1 MKRKLL
7 MSWLGG
13 MALSVAGLL
22 TLPQAHAQPSY
33 TVSLQ
38 QMQDAVSQRFPMRY
52 PVGGLLDLNLQAPS
66 LRLLPDQN
74 RLGAAMVVDAAGPA
88 LASSTTGYFD
98 LDFALRYEAS
108 DQSIR
113 AHQLRVNL
121 LRLSGLPPGPS
132 ALLQAYGPS
141 LANQTLQDVV
151 VYRLRP
157 QDLTLADGLGLE
169 PSTITVTTNGLR
181 IGFIA
186 KPQR

>member
-1 MKRKLL
+1 
-7 MSWLGG
+7 
-13 MALSVAGLL
+13 
-22 TLPQAHAQPSY
+22 
-33 TVSLQ
+33 
-38 QMQDAVSQRFPMRY
+38 
-52 PVGGLLDLNLQAPS
+52 
-66 LRLLPDQN
+66 
-74 RLGAAMVVDAAGPA
+74 MVVDAAGPA
-88 LASSTTGYFD
+88 LASSTTGYID

-169 PSTITVTTNGLR
+169 PSSITVTSKGLR
-181 IGFIA
+181 IGFVA